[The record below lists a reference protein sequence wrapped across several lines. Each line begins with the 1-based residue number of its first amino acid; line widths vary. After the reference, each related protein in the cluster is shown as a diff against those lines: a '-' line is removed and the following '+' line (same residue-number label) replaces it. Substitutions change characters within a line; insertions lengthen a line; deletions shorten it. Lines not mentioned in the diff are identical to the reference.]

1 MRTRVH
7 SLALLSGSR
16 IWRCRELWCRLQMRL
31 GSCIAV
37 AVVSAGSCSSN
48 WTPSLGTSIC
58 RGSAP
63 PKKNPTLMRIILK
76 SYDSCVLYMFVL
88 LMFKI
93 KLPVMRDRRASL
105 NLKLLVKWGRT
116 SLDQQRAQ
124 VQAKEH
130 SDGRQR
136 VAPK

>member
-1 MRTRVH
+1 MG
-7 SLALLSGSR
+7 A
-16 IWRCRELWCRLQMRL
+16 
-31 GSCIAV
+31 
-37 AVVSAGSCSSN
+37 
-48 WTPSLGTSIC
+48 P
-58 RGSAP
+58 P

-88 LMFKI
+88 LMFEI

-136 VAPK
+136 VEPK